1 MVFTVYLSP
10 IAQKLRDFAKLGWR
24 MWEQL
29 DWGWPLSKVFPTWCS
44 FTGPSTPECSFI
56 CVLSKVFTL
65 KGSSFQEKIG
75 KFGSWVVHKMSTQFW
90 ARWEGVDFRAGHYSE
105 FHWVWRCLWGQC
117 KNIFVWKITL
127 GKVEKGRLGLRRWA
141 ANLGKDLAA
150 EQRAEVSCSQPYT
163 DLPFAFV

>member
-44 FTGPSTPECSFI
+44 FTGPSAPECSFI

-65 KGSSFQEKIG
+65 KGSSFQEKTG
-75 KFGSWVVHKMSTQFW
+75 KFGSWVVYKMPTQLW

-105 FHWVWRCLWGQC
+105 FHWFWRCLWVQC
-117 KNIFVWKITL
+117 KNIFFL
-127 GKVEKGRLGLRRWA
+127 
-141 ANLGKDLAA
+141 KDNIRKSGEGQIGSL
-150 EQRAEVSCSQPYT
+150 EVSGQFGERSSSGAAGRGELQSAIHWLAVRVC
-163 DLPFAFV
+163 